1 MFGKILVAALVAVQT
16 NAVQL
21 MQSQGDGQGGGPAIL
36 AQGIN
41 GLAQGINGLAQA
53 EDINGLTQTEDING
67 LTQTG
72 PGLAQT
78 E

>member
-36 AQGIN
+36 AQEIN
-41 GLAQGINGLAQA
+41 GLAQGINGLAQGVTM
-53 EDINGLTQTEDING
+53 GLTQTEEING

>member
-1 MFGKILVAALVAVQT
+1 MFGKILVTTLVAVQT

-36 AQGIN
+36 AQEIN
-41 GLAQGINGLAQA
+41 GLAQGINGLAQG
-53 EDINGLTQTEDING
+53 INGLTQTEEING

>member
-21 MQSQGDGQGGGPAIL
+21 MQSQGDGQGGGPAIFAQEINGL

-41 GLAQGINGLAQA
+41 GLAQGINGLAQ
-53 EDINGLTQTEDING
+53 TEEING

>member
-1 MFGKILVAALVAVQT
+1 MFGKILVTALVAVQT

-41 GLAQGINGLAQA
+41 GLAQGINGL
-53 EDINGLTQTEDING
+53 TQTEEING

>member
-36 AQGIN
+36 AQEIN
-41 GLAQGINGLAQA
+41 GLAQGINGLAQG
-53 EDINGLTQTEDING
+53 INGLTQTEEING